1 VVTLIG
7 CHDVTAPVPIR
18 MGTRFLLVA
27 VGGHGLPT
35 DLATG
40 PGAGI
45 AIGDTL
51 VFLTGGQKGWSD
63 HHETF
68 QQPVQGAL
76 RTFHSVYLKLYEW
89 KNGVVN
95 FYDFCPQGALCAPSL
110 LETGRLAGDTLT
122 ITYGGSIYRERTY
135 QRLH

>member
-27 VGGHGLPT
+27 VGGHGLPI

-45 AIGDTL
+45 AIGDTF

-68 QQPVQGAL
+68 QQPGRLVRAVPPG
-76 RTFHSVYLKLYEW
+76 
-89 KNGVVN
+89 
-95 FYDFCPQGALCAPSL
+95 D
-110 LETGRLAGDTLT
+110 GRLAGDTLT